1 MAAELTFRLFGPLE
15 VADAS
20 GRVLDL
26 GVRKQRALTAMLAA
40 EPGRVVS
47 LDRLVE
53 ELWSGEPPAGATR
66 TLQAYVAHL
75 RRVLEPDRAPRTPP
89 RVLLTREPGYLLAVA
104 PGRVDLERFAAGA
117 AEGRQA
123 LARGAHREA
132 VGALDRTLALWR
144 GEPLGEFAD
153 QEFARPLVARLA
165 ELRAV
170 ALEDLF
176 EARLAVDEAA
186 VTVPGLESLVAE
198 HPYRERAWRLL
209 VLALY
214 RAGRQADAVGA
225 LRRVRERLSGELG
238 LEPGPELR
246 ELESAVFAQDP
257 GLGVPPPV
265 AVAPPEPV
273 RPVPGERLVGRD
285 AELEVVERRLAGARR
300 GEGGVLLISGE
311 AGVGKSRL
319 TRSAAGLA
327 AARGFRLAWG
337 RCPDGTCPAFWPWTQ
352 ILREV
357 TGDAVPLSGGARDG
371 SPPDPGL
378 PDAGAALFELYE
390 RVTAALTAGG
400 PLMIVLDDL
409 HWADVSSLRL
419 LSHLAD
425 AVTGRPVLVAATL
438 RPEPGARPAA
448 LRETLGALARQPHAE
463 RIELAPFTAAQVADY
478 LRTRG
483 ADAGPERVAALLER
497 TGGNPFY
504 LGEVLRLGDLPDAG
518 GRRVPGGARDVIEQR
533 VARLPEETGALLRA
547 AAVAGREI
555 DAEVVAAVADLPV
568 ADVLSAL
575 DPAVATGLLVEPP
588 DGPDYV
594 FAHALVQDALYA
606 GLGRARRARLHL
618 RVGHA
623 LEPRPDVP
631 PAVLAHHFALAA
643 KVGGAARA
651 AAHAARAA
659 RDAADRLACA
669 EAVALLELA
678 LAHTPPGDDAA
689 RCHLLTELGQARR
702 VVGEPEAAYRA
713 LEEAIELAERTGDR
727 PALIAAVAVFGGPA
741 LWNWWPYGTV
751 DGRLVA
757 VVEKLLAEPL
767 PDADRA
773 LLLGVKGV
781 ALVYGPRRREGEDAA
796 AEAVELARRTGDP
809 ALRARVLANYLLAA
823 FAPGRNA
830 ARLRAAEEMLEL
842 PGLQRGAE
850 MVARVSL
857 MACLLRAGDLARWD
871 RELAR
876 CERLLEVGRPELEGM
891 VRIAQTARA
900 TLDGRWAEA
909 EDLLGRHTVM
919 RFGSALWGRE
929 FRTLVTLFA
938 IRRGQGRGAELLD
951 DLVATAEDPAQSPL
965 RPVAVLAAVEAGR
978 PGLARELIGRW
989 GHEVADDWV
998 GDFLVPVWGL
1008 VAARLGTPDP
1018 AALYERLAPH
1028 ADLLVVGGMGSACLG
1043 SAHQVLAELAHRL
1056 GDSVRAHAHA
1066 RAALD
1071 VHRRLGLAY
1080 WVERSEL
1087 LIKELA

>member
-26 GVRKQRALTAMLAA
+26 GVRKQRALTAMLAT

-66 TLQAYVAHL
+66 TLQAYIAHL
-75 RRVLEPDRAPRTPP
+75 RKVLEPDRAPRTPP
-89 RVLLTREPGYLLAVA
+89 RVLLTREPGYLLAVP

-132 VGALDRTLALWR
+132 VGALDRALALWR
-144 GEPLGEFAD
+144 GEPLGEFAE
-153 QEFARPLVARLA
+153 QGFARPVVARLA

-170 ALEDLF
+170 ALEDLA
-176 EARLAVDEAA
+176 EARLAVEGAGAA
-186 VTVPGLESLVAE
+186 VPGLEALVAE

-246 ELESAVFAQDP
+246 ELEGSVFAQDP
-257 GLGVPPPV
+257 ALDAPRPV

-285 AELEVVERRLAGARR
+285 AELELVERRLAGARR
-300 GEGGVLLISGE
+300 GEGGVLLVSGE

-319 TRSAAGLA
+319 VRSAAELA
-327 AARGFRLAWG
+327 AARGFRVAWG
-337 RCPDGTCPAFWPWTQ
+337 RCTDGTCPGFWPWAQ
-352 ILREV
+352 VLREA
-357 TGDAVPLSGGARDG
+357 TGDAAPLSGGAL
-371 SPPDPGL
+371 DPGA
-378 PDAGAALFELYE
+378 DAGAALFELHE
-390 RVTAALTAGG
+390 RVAAALTADG
-400 PLMIVLDDL
+400 PLVVVLDDL
-409 HWADVSSLRL
+409 HWADASSLRL
-419 LSHLAD
+419 LSFVAD
-425 AVTGRPVLVAATL
+425 AVAGRPVLVAATL
-438 RPEPGARPAA
+438 RPEPGAHPAA

-483 ADAGPERVAALLER
+483 AEAGPERVAELLER

-504 LGEVLRLGDLPDAG
+504 LGEVLRLGDRSDAG

-555 DAEVVAAVADLPV
+555 DAEVVAAVTDRPV
-568 ADVLSAL
+568 EEVLSAL

-588 DGPDYV
+588 DGPDYA
-594 FAHALVQDALYA
+594 FAHALVQDALYE
-606 GLGRARRARLHL
+606 GLGRAKRARLHL

-623 LEPRPDVP
+623 MEAVPGVP

-651 AAHAARAA
+651 ARHAARAA
-659 RDAADRLACA
+659 REAADRLACA
-669 EAVALLELA
+669 EAVELLRLA

-689 RCHLLTELGQARR
+689 RCRLLTELGRALR

-713 LEEAIELAERTGDR
+713 LEEAMDLAERTGDR

-757 VVEKLLAEPL
+757 VVEKLLAEDP

-842 PGLQRGAE
+842 PGLPRGAE

-909 EDLLGRHTVM
+909 EELLGRHTVM

-929 FRTLVTLFA
+929 FRTMVTTFA
-938 IRRGQGRGAELLD
+938 IRRGQGRGAELVD
-951 DLVATAEDPAQSPL
+951 GLVATAEEAAQSPL
-965 RPVAVLAAVEAGR
+965 RPVAVLAAAEAGR
-978 PGLARELIGRW
+978 PELARELIGRW

-998 GDFLVPVWGL
+998 GDFLAPVWGL

-1028 ADLLVVGGMGSACLG
+1028 ADLLVVAGMGSACLG
-1043 SAHQVLAELAHRL
+1043 STHQVLAGLAHRL
-1056 GDSVRAHAHA
+1056 GDVARAHEHA

-1071 VHRRLGLAY
+1071 VHRRLGLAH
-1080 WVERSEL
+1080 WAEQSERL
-1087 LIKELA
+1087 LKELA